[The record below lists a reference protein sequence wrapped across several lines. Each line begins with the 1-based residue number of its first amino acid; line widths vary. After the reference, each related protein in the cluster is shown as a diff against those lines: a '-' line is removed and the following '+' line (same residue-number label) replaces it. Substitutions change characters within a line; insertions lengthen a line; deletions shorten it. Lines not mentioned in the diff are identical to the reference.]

1 MLCVHAFAYRYRH
14 PSISPALRCPSP
26 QSDVHF
32 TCMHARTRAR
42 LPPCAG
48 RRPPPAAR
56 VPPPQPQQ
64 HWQQRQQ
71 LSSSAAAAVGM
82 PVVQEWLALVT
93 ADDALAA
100 TFAADAAASAADAA
114 ATVAGV
120 AAGAAASPTE
130 TYASLSAVVAAV
142 SASVAAAAVSEA
154 SELHHHLLMCKADEA
169 DAADAAAAA
178 DAAGAAAE
186 DAADAAAAAA
196 AEDAADAAAE
206 DAAAEGA
213 AAGDAAAEDAAAG
226 GTIAVYTDGGFAP
239 RGGGEYVH
247 RLSGLVRMSPV
258 FPPGSQGTLAVAASL
273 RACTCC
279 THADFVCTCTC
290 DSACICDYSRLDS
303 FVCTCGFDA
312 TAAADPVVVC
322 AVDKLYAISV
332 CYHQPPLP
340 AVDWGDLSATGP
352 ATPVMGPSE
361 GVPGGGYLGG
371 VRRAVMVGGYCIGH
385 RCASASSASAPVPAP
400 VPSPV
405 VPRCS
410 FSPLILSTAAQ
421 LQPPARRAV
430 VARRAHDVRVLR
442 RRRRRHCVDGHLV
455 FEGAA

>member
-1 MLCVHAFAYRYRH
+1 
-14 PSISPALRCPSP
+14 
-26 QSDVHF
+26 
-32 TCMHARTRAR
+32 
-42 LPPCAG
+42 
-48 RRPPPAAR
+48 
-56 VPPPQPQQ
+56 
-64 HWQQRQQ
+64 
-71 LSSSAAAAVGM
+71 M

-93 ADDALAA
+93 ADDALSA

-154 SELHHHLLMCKADEA
+154 SEVHHHLLMCKADEA
-169 DAADAAAAA
+169 DAADAAAAE
-178 DAAGAAAE
+178 DAADAAAE

-213 AAGDAAAEDAAAG
+213 AAGDAAAEDAAAEDVAAEDAAAEDAAAG

-239 RGGGEYVH
+239 RGGGEYVR

-290 DSACICDYSRLDS
+290 DSVCICDYSRLDS

-340 AVDWGDLSATGP
+340 AVDWGDLPATGP

-430 VARRAHDVRVLR
+430 VARRAHGVQVLR

>member
-1 MLCVHAFAYRYRH
+1 
-14 PSISPALRCPSP
+14 
-26 QSDVHF
+26 
-32 TCMHARTRAR
+32 
-42 LPPCAG
+42 
-48 RRPPPAAR
+48 
-56 VPPPQPQQ
+56 
-64 HWQQRQQ
+64 
-71 LSSSAAAAVGM
+71 M
-82 PVVQEWLALVT
+82 PVAQEWWALVT
-93 ADDALAA
+93 SDAALAA

-120 AAGAAASPTE
+120 AAGAAASPTA

-142 SASVAAAAVSEA
+142 SASAAAAAVSEA
-154 SELHHHLLMCKADEA
+154 SEVHHHLLMCKADEA
-169 DAADAAAAA
+169 DAAD
-178 DAAGAAAE
+178 
-186 DAADAAAAAA
+186 AAA

-213 AAGDAAAEDAAAG
+213 AAGDAAAEDAAAEGVAAEDAAAGDAAAG
-226 GTIAVYTDGGFAP
+226 GRRV
-239 RGGGEYVH
+239 RGGGEYVR

-290 DSACICDYSRLDS
+290 DSVCICDYSRLDS

-340 AVDWGDLSATGP
+340 AVDWGDLPATGP

-421 LQPPARRAV
+421 LQPPARRAA
-430 VARRAHDVRVLR
+430 VARRAHGVQVLR